1 MYLSDIGRFSVC
13 GAEVWSASFDDGL
26 ATEDVTP
33 AIRNEYIRSAT
44 DPRVR
49 RQRYAVWFLLDL
61 ALCERFGKGVAAFDF
76 KRDPDGKWSC
86 ADEGVY
92 FSLSHSRN
100 AVAVA
105 LSDAPVGVDI
115 EALDGIDGRRP
126 DLIRR
131 VLTASERQTFEALPR
146 QSQAR
151 FFAEKWCAK
160 EAVFKRGG
168 NGAFVPSRVNVS
180 DFDVFTRE
188 VDIGGSR
195 FMLAVVGQ

>member
-1 MYLSDIGRFSVC
+1 M
-13 GAEVWSASFDDGL
+13 
-26 ATEDVTP
+26 P

-49 RQRYAVWFLLDL
+49 RQRYAVWLLLDL

-86 ADEGVY
+86 ADERVY

-105 LSDAPVGVDI
+105 LSDRPVGLDI

-151 FFAEKWCAK
+151 FFAEMWCAK

-168 NGAFVPSRVNVS
+168 NGAFASSRVNVS